1 MNRGSRARVYKAGL
15 KKGHEMKK
23 LAGLLAFAIA
33 LAGAILLTQYYT
45 RRYSPPPPPPPP
57 PAVPA
62 QPPVT
67 GSSSTTAQPPGTYQE
82 KGKNAP
88 VTFKPQLITLD
99 LAGRKGH
106 VSLVLERDPSRP
118 APASVW
124 VWAYF
129 FSPDAPGRYC
139 AGEPVEVRQP
149 FNASGRAEVRV
160 ELPVSDCPAPRTP
173 SSTYYAR
180 VNVSAE
186 SAFAARLTEQRI
198 SYDTTQATP
207 VVVAMGPGAGRPK

>member
-1 MNRGSRARVYKAGL
+1 MNREPPRRVYKAGQ
-15 KKGHEMKK
+15 KKGNEMKK
-23 LAGLLAFAIA
+23 LAGLLAFAVA
-33 LAGAILLTQYYT
+33 LVGAIFLTQYYS
-45 RRYSPPPPPPPP
+45 RNYSPPPPPPPT
-57 PAVPA
+57 AAPA

-67 GSSSTTAQPPGTYQE
+67 GSGVTTTAPPGTYQE
-82 KGKNAP
+82 KNAP

-106 VSLVLERDPSRP
+106 VSLVLERDPART
-118 APASVW
+118 APATVW

-129 FSPDAPGRYC
+129 FSTDAPGRYC

-149 FNASGRAEVRV
+149 FASGSRAEVRV
-160 ELPVSDCPAPRTP
+160 ELPVADCPAPRSP

-186 SAFAARLTEQRI
+186 SAFAARLAEQRI
-198 SYDTTQATP
+198 SYDVTQATP
-207 VVVAMGPGAGRPK
+207 VVVAIGPGAGRQK